1 MAPGRRVRAKNP
13 HYTPE
18 YYRAR
23 LRELEDAGPTG
34 KDLADTTIR
43 TMEFIEDK
51 WKKCGI
57 SSLNLLSH
65 SNKLLGIVSSQDK
78 HLTAPSKHA
87 RHRTSRTFYIGS

>member
-1 MAPGRRVRAKNP
+1 MAPERRVRAKNP
-13 HYTPE
+13 HCTPE

-57 SSLNLLSH
+57 SSFNLLSLT
-65 SNKLLGIVSSQDK
+65 NKLSGIVSSQIK
-78 HLTAPSKHA
+78 NLARPSKHA